1 MFKYHNDLI
10 GFILLTHTKPLQ
22 IYRLIDKLNIVFNL
36 MNLIGLH
43 LSCYIFYQI
52 VVAGN
57 GRKDYHLTVINYH
70 SNKSAYK

>member
-10 GFILLTHTKPLQ
+10 AFILLTHTKPLQ
-22 IYRLIDKLNIVFNL
+22 IYRLIGKLNIAFNL

-43 LSCYIFYQI
+43 LSCYILYQI

-57 GRKDYHLTVINYH
+57 GRKDYQLTVSNYC
-70 SNKSAYK
+70 